1 MTVPVMVG
9 GKMPESS
16 FFPLTFSS
24 FLDVVIAD
32 FLDGGGGQS
41 NKIRVATC
49 LEDLCN
55 CAEAM

>member
-1 MTVPVMVG
+1 MVG